1 MGIYIDNKG
10 KAQKVANLAVLM
22 SQLLLESGAE
32 VYRVEDTGFRIC
44 NSCKGIEDVNVF
56 VTTNMI
62 MVSFLYYNENIMAMR
77 RVKNEGTNLKVV
89 SEINQLSRTFVN
101 SVIHID
107 VAFKEVEEIRRKT
120 KIESLHK
127 IIGGAFAAGSSTF
140 LFGGNWKESV
150 IAFIIGI
157 ISLVF
162 LDKISK
168 LNYSFFIENFSTA
181 FILSFCAS
189 FTAALG
195 IVENQN
201 SIIIGALMPLVPGV
215 SITNAVRD
223 LMSGDVLAG
232 ISRISIAVFTSAAIA
247 IGVGT
252 ALILFIQGGLL

>member
-1 MGIYIDNKG
+1 MGIYIDNKN

-32 VYRVEDTGFRIC
+32 VYRVEHTGFRVC
-44 NSCKGIEDVNVF
+44 NSCKGIEEVNVF

-62 MVSFLYYNENIMAMR
+62 IVSFLYYNENIMSMR
-77 RVKNEGTNLKVV
+77 RVKNAGTNLKVV
-89 SEINQLSRTFVN
+89 DEINQLSRKFVN

-107 VAFKEVEEIRRKT
+107 DAFKEVEEIRKRT
-120 KIESLHK
+120 IIRPIHK
-127 IIGGAFAAGSSTF
+127 ILGGAFAAGSSTF
-140 LFGGNWKESV
+140 LFGGSWREGI
-150 IAFIIGI
+150 IAFVIGI

-162 LDKISK
+162 LHKIGR

-181 FILSFCAS
+181 FVLSFCAS
-189 FTAALG
+189 FVTMLG

-201 SIIIGALMPLVPGV
+201 SMIIGALMPLVPGV

-232 ISRISIAVFTSAAIA
+232 ISRISIAIFPSAAIA

-252 ALILFIQGGLL
+252 ALLLFIRGGLL